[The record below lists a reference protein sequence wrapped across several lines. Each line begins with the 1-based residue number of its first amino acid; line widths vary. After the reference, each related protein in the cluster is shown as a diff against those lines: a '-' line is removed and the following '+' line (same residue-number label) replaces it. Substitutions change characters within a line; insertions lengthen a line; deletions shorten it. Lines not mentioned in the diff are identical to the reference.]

1 MAIEKPLVL
10 ITDYLEEADI
20 ENPVL
25 ESCADIKILNT
36 HTDTDIDP
44 FASQVRGILVFHD
57 IKISARIIAKLDQCK
72 GIVRCGVGYDNVDI
86 KAAGEKGIAVCNVP
100 DYGTEE
106 VADHAVMLLLAI
118 ARRLIPCYDD
128 IRSGGWQPNH
138 VFGAP
143 RLRGK
148 TVGLIGCGRIGT
160 AAALRFKALGLRVLF
175 YDPFATPGLDKAIG
189 MERCYSLEE
198 MLPQCLFLSVHTPLT
213 PKTKHIVNDAT
224 LALLPKG
231 AYLVNTAR
239 GPCVS
244 GDAVVRALESG
255 QLAYAALDVVE
266 KEPLDDE
273 RLRKHPKVLLTPHS
287 AFYSVEGFIEMRRK
301 GAEEVRR
308 LVLDQPVVNLVNG
321 HCLTNPR
328 FKLPLSNLS

>member
-44 FASQVRGILVFHD
+44 YTSKVKGILVFHD

-148 TVGLIGCGRIGT
+148 TIGLIGCGRIGT

-189 MERCYSLEE
+189 MERCNSLED
-198 MLPQCLFLSVHTPLT
+198 MLPQCLFVSVHTPLT
-213 PKTKHIVNDAT
+213 PKTKHIVNDAS

-328 FKLPLSNLS
+328 FKLPLSNLG

>member
-1 MAIEKPLVL
+1 M
-10 ITDYLEEADI
+10 
-20 ENPVL
+20 
-25 ESCADIKILNT
+25 
-36 HTDTDIDP
+36 
-44 FASQVRGILVFHD
+44 
-57 IKISARIIAKLDQCK
+57 
-72 GIVRCGVGYDNVDI
+72 GYDNVDI

-189 MERCYSLEE
+189 MERCNSLEE
-198 MLPQCLFLSVHTPLT
+198 MLPQCLFVSVHTPLT
-213 PKTKHIVNDAT
+213 PKTKHIVDDAS

-255 QLAYAALDVVE
+255 QLAFAALDVVE